1 MSIAPETDVV
11 DVNPQGAEA
20 VDQADASTVIE
31 EVQEAPDVPLEHLI
45 RVLRRNSC
53 PSLTG
58 RSTLGYELGLKDES
72 ELYLRLV
79 SNTGSGFYSKH
90 WVACSML
97 EPVINGASQLTSTA
111 FKSLFPNQSVNTG
124 GFVMAVVKALGLIQ
138 TNVTNTRWHEQV
150 PETSFEQIV
159 IEAMVQQDQDVETV
173 SPTKASGKRKG
184 KEA

>member
-11 DVNPQGAEA
+11 DVNPQGLEP
-20 VDQADASTVIE
+20 VDQADATTVIE
-31 EVQEAPDVPLEHLI
+31 EVPDVPLEHLI
-45 RVLRRNSC
+45 RVLRRDSC

-90 WVACSML
+90 WIACSML

-111 FKSLFPNQSVNTG
+111 FKTLFPNQSVNTG

-150 PETSFEQIV
+150 PETSFEQIA

-173 SPTKASGKRKG
+173 SSTKASGKRKG